1 MKEFKL
7 KIESL
12 NQRKQDLEKKE
23 VQLKES
29 VIKFDKFLK
38 VWPTHHYFVWSHF
51 KVEFETKEND
61 AKLSRA
67 VKKTEDERELQK
79 IKQREIERL
88 KEENRL
94 QIKLKDNLT
103 AKVEA
108 FQKFNKYLEQVWRHK
123 LNVLIQLWF
132 KKSIFKDSRILGWV
146 SRN

>member
-1 MKEFKL
+1 MANL
-7 KIESL
+7 SL
-12 NQRKQDLEKKE
+12 LILYNF
-23 VQLKES
+23 
-29 VIKFDKFLK
+29 ITKFGN
-38 VWPTHHYFVWSHF
+38 
-51 KVEFETKEND
+51 KEND

-108 FQKFNKYLEQVWRHK
+108 FQKFNKYLEQVYIHK
-123 LNVLIQLWF
+123 
-132 KKSIFKDSRILGWV
+132 
-146 SRN
+146 